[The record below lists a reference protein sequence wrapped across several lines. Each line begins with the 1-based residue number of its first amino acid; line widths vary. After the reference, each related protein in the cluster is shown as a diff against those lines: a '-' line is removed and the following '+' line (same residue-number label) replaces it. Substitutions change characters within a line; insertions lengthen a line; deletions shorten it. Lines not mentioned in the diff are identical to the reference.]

1 MHNAS
6 IDVDMEKGRVQEVV
20 NDEMIIR
27 GEDDKFQYWK
37 DEDVEIIIVQKPLH
51 QQLEKEL
58 LTQPKEVE
66 LTKKNQ
72 QEEELQ

>member
-27 GEDDKFQYWK
+27 GEDDKFQY
-37 DEDVEIIIVQKPLH
+37 
-51 QQLEKEL
+51 
-58 LTQPKEVE
+58 
-66 LTKKNQ
+66 
-72 QEEELQ
+72 